1 MGRRISDYLIPSN
14 WLQILVDSFNHI
26 RDSKKGSKIP
36 DSNPLEKE
44 SISAIKESKNQ
55 NPEDPVSYSFMEDS
69 KNTDK
74 IKEENKR
81 VRPLIPMDLNNPYVL
96 SQLKGQIIISPYDDP
111 EILRN
116 RLDLEFIGI
125 SKINDRGIYKY
136 IGSDFSKFDL
146 PFEEIFF

>member
-1 MGRRISDYLIPSN
+1 
-14 WLQILVDSFNHI
+14 
-26 RDSKKGSKIP
+26 
-36 DSNPLEKE
+36 
-44 SISAIKESKNQ
+44 
-55 NPEDPVSYSFMEDS
+55 MEDS

>member
-1 MGRRISDYLIPSN
+1 MGRGIFDYLIPSN
-14 WLQILVDSFNHI
+14 WIQILIDSFN
-26 RDSKKGSKIP
+26 RTRESKKESKISDTDP
-36 DSNPLEKE
+36 VKKE

-55 NPEDPVSYSFMEDS
+55 KPDDSVSYSFMEDS

-74 IKEENKR
+74 IKEENKG

-96 SQLKGQIIISPYDDP
+96 SQLRGQIIISPYDDP

-125 SKINDRGIYKY
+125 SRINGRGIYKY

-146 PFEEIFF
+146 PCEEIFF

>member
-26 RDSKKGSKIP
+26 GDSKKGSKIP

-55 NPEDPVSYSFMEDS
+55 KPEDPVSYSFMEDS

-125 SKINDRGIYKY
+125 SKINGRGIYKY
-136 IGSDFSKFDL
+136 IGSDFSRFDL